1 MPPALPRVASDRS
14 RGLCPLRTLLACAA
28 LAACLSQGDSASAA
42 SLTWSGG
49 ASANASW
56 STGTANWAA
65 ASGTPWG
72 STSGSTNV
80 AIFNTLS
87 STATL
92 AETVFT
98 NGLTFSASNGLV
110 TSSTLTL
117 AANASTQPVVSVS
130 VGNSTIGSVI
140 TGTGFSKQGTGSLT
154 LSGANTYSGTTTIN
168 AGALIVNNGS
178 AASSGPIVINGT
190 AGNQIPRLLLNGTS
204 MTLANNVTI
213 TGTHG
218 LSGAGALHYN
228 VSSGTATVSGTVTIL
243 TSATG
248 GGHISMA
255 SASSG
260 AMLFTGPINSTVN
273 LNLRLGT
280 FILAGS
286 GSYSTVDLGEG
297 TVRVGATNGIAT
309 GARFNFQNL
318 NNNNSVFDLAGNN
331 QTLFGLLRT
340 GTTGSGRIYNTS
352 TTSDSILT
360 LTGTS
365 AFSGTIADF
374 SSTSKKVNLVI
385 SGGTHTFTG
394 TSTFTGTEKVSAGL
408 LVFGN
413 ATAMPTSGFDTTG
426 SGTLQL
432 ASGTTVTLGGLVG
445 NGAFSPVG
453 YGTITSLVLNPQP
466 GSTFTYAGNLGNG
479 AAGME
484 LVKTGTSL
492 AVAAAPGVQ
501 VLSGTSLYTGATRIN
516 GGVLQF
522 AAPSALYAGNTGS
535 WTAANLITGSGGGLA
550 LNVGGAGEFTTSDVD
565 TLAALGT
572 GTSGFLPGSFIGI
585 DTSNAGGSLTY
596 GSALADP
603 NGGANALGLIKLGS
617 GTLTLTASNS
627 YTGITSVAGGV
638 LNFGGAGGIA
648 PASGLSAS
656 GSGTL
661 DLTGLPGTS
670 LTASSLSVAAGG
682 TLALGD
688 KTLTFGNAGSSA
700 LAGGVISGTGGLVY
714 TGTAPLAVSGSNT
727 IPGTVTLAPGALMYL
742 TNPYGLGDATVG
754 TTLQDGSRIYLLASA
769 NSATIPEPFT
779 VTGSAT
785 IQSGNSVAFNLG
797 GPLAVSGTLNLSTDA
812 GAAITV
818 SGSMSGAGT
827 VVKTG
832 GANLTLSNT
841 ASASTFSGPF
851 QQLGSGTVNVLA
863 ATGLGSGQASI
874 TGASAG
880 PINFTNVTGT
890 IPTALSFAAGSVAG
904 TTLNN
909 VAATFTGNITGNGG
923 TGGLTKSGTATTIL
937 AGTNTYSG
945 TTTVSNGG
953 GILRIDAA
961 SALSPSSTISL
972 PKAGASTGSLQ
983 LNVAGTNTFANSFA
997 NFASANPP
1005 TIGGSPTI
1013 QNLQGVTT
1021 LSGTLNVGS
1030 TGGSGIIVQS
1040 DGGLLTLTG
1049 TISNTAGGSRP
1060 LFIGGSGNGVVAGP
1074 VLAVTGSSSGINKYG
1089 TGTWSLTGTASTFTL
1104 TPAVLDGVLDVAN
1117 LTHSGVAGALGSG
1130 TAFTF
1135 SGQGTSGTLRYT
1147 GATTQA
1153 TNRLI
1158 QVDSTGGTID
1168 SSGAA
1173 PLTFTG
1179 TVRAI
1184 DTANF
1189 NLNFT
1194 SGSAVA
1200 VNTSNVAPG
1209 TAVGLT
1215 VTSTALP
1222 AGTTIVGISGNQYTL
1237 SNAAI
1242 ATVST
1247 NAVFSLALERTLRL
1261 GGSNTAANTLA
1272 GPIVN
1277 SGSGSLIGIT
1287 KSGAGQWILGGSN
1300 AYGGTTLVEAGTL
1313 LINGNSGSVVAPFV
1327 VNGGVLGGSGTIGG
1341 AVTVNAAGTL
1351 APGAGIATLTT
1362 GSAVSFSNGATL
1374 GFQYESNLLTA
1385 DLLRM
1390 ASTLSL
1396 SGTVPLSVADLGPDI
1411 PVSPGMIFSMINY
1424 GGPLAG
1430 SGLFS
1435 YGGTS
1440 LADGDT
1446 FVVGS
1451 NTWRI
1456 AYSSTTAGVN
1466 VTSPLP
1472 GGSFVNLIS
1481 VPEPTT
1487 WALLGSS
1494 GVIAALLRRR
1504 GRGSLRRA

>member
-1 MPPALPRVASDRS
+1 MPRALPRVASDRS
-14 RGLCPLRTLLACAA
+14 RGLCPLHTLLACAA

-42 SLTWSGG
+42 PLTWSGG

-92 AETVFT
+92 SETVFT

-117 AANASTQPVVSVS
+117 AANGATQPVVSVTA
-130 VGNSTIGSVI
+130 GNSTIGSVI
-140 TGTGFSKQGTGSLT
+140 TGTGFAKQGTSSLT
-154 LSGANTYSGTTTIN
+154 LTGANTYSGTTTIN
-168 AGALIVNNGS
+168 AGSLIVNNGS

-228 VSSGTATVSGTVTIL
+228 VSSGTATVSGTVTIV

-260 AMLFTGPINSTVN
+260 AMLFTGPINSSVN

-318 NNNNSVFDLAGNN
+318 NNNNSVFDLAGSN
-331 QTLFGLLRT
+331 QQLFGLLRT

-522 AAPSALYAGNTGS
+522 ATPAALYAGNTGN

-585 DTSNAGGSLTY
+585 DTSNAGGSLSY
-596 GSALADP
+596 GSVLADP
-603 NGGANALGLIKLGS
+603 NGGANSLGLIKLGS

-627 YTGITSVAGGV
+627 YTGITSVVGGV
-638 LNFGGAGGIA
+638 LNFSGAGGIA
-648 PASGLSAS
+648 PASGLAAS

-661 DLTGLPGTS
+661 DLTGLAAAS
-670 LTASSLSVAAGG
+670 LTASSLNLAAGG

-688 KTLTFGNAGSSA
+688 KTLTFGSAGSSV

-714 TGTAPLAVSGSNT
+714 TGTAPLAVTGSNT
-727 IPGTVTLAPGALMYL
+727 IPGSVTLAPGAVMFLQ
-742 TNPYGLGDATVG
+742 NPFGLGDPAVG
-754 TTLQDGSRIYLLASA
+754 TTLQDGSRIYLLSSA

-779 VTGSAT
+779 IAGSGT

-827 VVKTG
+827 VLKTG

-841 ASASTFSGPF
+841 ASVNTFSGPF

-874 TGASAG
+874 TGAAG

-890 IPTALSFAAGSVAG
+890 IPTSLSFAAGSVAG

-909 VAATFTGNITGNGG
+909 VAATFAGNITGNGG

-972 PKAGASTGSLQ
+972 PKAGASTGYLQ
-983 LNVAGTNTFANSFA
+983 LNTPGTNSFGNAFA
-997 NFASANPP
+997 NFGSANPP
-1005 TIGGSPTI
+1005 TIGGTPTI
-1013 QNLQGVTT
+1013 QNLQGTNT
-1021 LSGTLNVGS
+1021 LSGNLNVGA
-1030 TGGSGIIVQS
+1030 TGGSGIIAQS

-1049 TISNTAGGSRP
+1049 TISNTAGSSRP
-1060 LFIGGSGNGVVAGP
+1060 IFVGGSGNGVVSGMVVATG
-1074 VLAVTGSSSGINKYG
+1074 GSSSGINKYG

-1117 LTHSGVAGALGSG
+1117 LTNSGVAGALGSG

-1237 SNAAI
+1237 SNVAI

-1287 KSGAGQWILGGSN
+1287 KTGAGQWILSGTN
-1300 AYGGTTLVEAGTL
+1300 TYGGTTLVEAGTL

-1351 APGAGIATLTT
+1351 APGSGIATLTT

-1390 ASTLSL
+1390 AGTLSL
-1396 SGTVPLSVADLGPDI
+1396 SGTVPLSVADLGPDA
-1411 PVSPGMIFSMINY
+1411 PVSPGTIFSMINY

-1430 SGLFS
+1430 GGLFS

-1451 NTWRI
+1451 NTWQI

-1466 VTSPLP
+1466 VTSALP
-1472 GGSFVNLIS
+1472 SGSFVNLIS

>member
-1 MPPALPRVASDRS
+1 MPRVHYRVVSDRS
-14 RGLCPLRTLLACAA
+14 RGPRRRSAGIACVA
-28 LAACLSQGDSASAA
+28 LAACLGLVGSGSAA
-42 SLTWSGG
+42 PLTWSGG
-49 ASANASW
+49 ASANATW
-56 STGTANWAA
+56 STGTANWTA

-72 STSGSTNV
+72 AVSGSTNV
-80 AIFNTLS
+80 AVFNTLS

-92 AETVFT
+92 SETVT
-98 NGLTFSASNGLV
+98 ANGLTFSASNGLV
-110 TSSTLTL
+110 TSSTLSL
-117 AANASTQPVVSVS
+117 AANGSTQPVVSVT
-130 VGNSTIGSVI
+130 VGSSTIASVI
-140 TGTGFSKQGTGSLT
+140 TGTGFAKQGTSSLT
-154 LSGANTYSGTTTIN
+154 LTGANTYSGTTTIN
-168 AGALIVNNGS
+168 GGSLILANGT

-190 AGNQIPRLLLNGTS
+190 AGNQFPRLLLSGTS

-228 VSSGTATVSGTVTIL
+228 VSSGTATLSGTVTIL
-243 TSATG
+243 TSATA

-260 AMLFTGPINSTVN
+260 AMLFTGPINSSVN
-273 LNLRLGT
+273 LSLRLGT

-286 GSYSTVDLGEG
+286 GSYGTVDLGEG

-309 GARFNFQNL
+309 NARFNFQNL
-318 NNNNSVFDLAGNN
+318 NNNNSVFDLAGSN
-331 QTLFGLLRT
+331 QQLFGLLRT

-352 TTSDSILT
+352 TTSDSVLT

-365 AFSGTIADF
+365 AFSGAITDF

-394 TSTFTGTEKVSAGL
+394 TSSFTGTEKVAAGL
-408 LVFGN
+408 LVLGN
-413 ATAMPTSGFDTTG
+413 ANALPTSGFDTTG

-432 ASGTTVTLGGLVG
+432 ASGTTVTLGGLLG

-453 YGTITSLVLNPQP
+453 YGTITSLVLNTPP

-501 VLSGTSLYTGATRIN
+501 VLSGTSTYTGATRIN

-522 AAPSALYAGNTGS
+522 AAPAALYAGNTGS

-550 LNVGGAGEFTTSDVD
+550 LNVGGAGEFTTSDVA

-585 DTSNAGGSLTY
+585 DTSNAGGGVTY
-596 GSALADP
+596 GSVLADP
-603 NGGANALGLIKLGS
+603 NGGANAIGLIKLGS
-617 GTLTLTASNS
+617 GTLTLSASNS
-627 YTGITSVAGGV
+627 YTGVTSVAGGV
-638 LNFGGAGGIA
+638 LNFSGAGGLS
-648 PASGLSAS
+648 PSSGLSAS

-661 DLTGLPGTS
+661 DLSGLTAAS
-670 LTASSLSVAAGG
+670 LTASSLNLAAGG

-688 KTLTFGNAGSSA
+688 KTLTFGSAGSSA

-714 TGTAPLAVSGSNT
+714 TGTAPLAVTGSNT
-727 IPGTVTLAPGALMYL
+727 ISGAVTLAPGAVMYL
-742 TNPYGLGDATVG
+742 QSPYGLGDATVG
-754 TTLQDGSRIYLLASA
+754 TTLQAGSRIYMLSSA
-769 NSATIPEPFT
+769 NSAPIPEPFSIASS
-779 VTGSAT
+779 GT
-785 IQSGNSVAFNLG
+785 IQSGNSVAFTLA
-797 GPLAVSGTLNLSTDA
+797 GPVAVSGTLTLSTDA
-812 GAAITV
+812 GAAMTIT
-818 SGSMSGAGT
+818 GSVSGAGT
-827 VVKTG
+827 IQKTG

-841 ASASTFSGPF
+841 TSTNTFSGTF
-851 QQLGSGTVNVLA
+851 FQLGTGTVNVVA
-863 ATGLGSGQASI
+863 ATAFGTGQAVI
-874 TGASAG
+874 GSAAA
-880 PINFTNVTGT
+880 PINFTNLVGT
-890 IPTALSFAAGSVAG
+890 IPTSLSFAAGSAVG

-909 VAATFTGNITGNGG
+909 VDGTFAGNITGDGG
-923 TGGLTKSGTATTIL
+923 TGGLTKSGTATTAL
-937 AGTNTYSG
+937 SGTNTYVG
-945 TTTVSNGG
+945 TTTISNGG

-961 SALSPSSTISL
+961 SALPASSTISL
-972 PKAGASTGSLQ
+972 PKAGSSSGYLQ
-983 LNVAGTNTFANSFA
+983 LNTAGTNTYGNAFA
-997 NFASANPP
+997 NFGSANPP
-1005 TIGGSPTI
+1005 TIGGTPSI
-1013 QNLQGVTT
+1013 QNLQGTNT
-1021 LSGTLNVGS
+1021 LSGTLNVGA
-1030 TGGSGIIVQS
+1030 TGGSGIIAQS
-1040 DGGLLTLTG
+1040 DGGLLRLTG

-1074 VLAVTGSSSGINKYG
+1074 VLAVSASSSGINKYG

-1104 TPAVLDGVLDVAN
+1104 TPAVLDGVLDVAS
-1117 LTHSGVAGALGSG
+1117 LADSGVASALGSG

-1158 QVDSTGGTID
+1158 QVDSAGGTID

-1200 VNTSNVAPG
+1200 LNTSNVAPG

-1215 VTSTALP
+1215 VSSTALP
-1222 AGTTIVGISGNQYTL
+1222 AGTTIVAISGNQYTL

-1261 GGSNTAANTLA
+1261 GGSNTGGNTLA

-1287 KSGAGQWILGGSN
+1287 KSGAGQWILGGAN
-1300 AYGGTTLVEAGTL
+1300 TYGGTTLVEAGTL

-1351 APGAGIATLTT
+1351 APGSGFATLTT
-1362 GSAVSFSNGATL
+1362 GSAVSFANGATF
-1374 GFQYESNLLTA
+1374 GFQYESNVLTA
-1385 DLLRM
+1385 NLLRM
-1390 ASTLSL
+1390 AGTLSL
-1396 SGTVPLSVADLGPDI
+1396 SGTVPLSVADLGPDA
-1411 PVSPGMIFSMINY
+1411 PVSPGTIFSMVNY
-1424 GGPLAG
+1424 GGSLAG
-1430 SGLFS
+1430 GGLFS

-1440 LADGDT
+1440 LAEGDT

-1472 GGSFVNLIS
+1472 TGSFVNLIS

-1494 GVIAALLRRR
+1494 AVVAALLRRR
-1504 GRGSLRRA
+1504 GPGSPRRA